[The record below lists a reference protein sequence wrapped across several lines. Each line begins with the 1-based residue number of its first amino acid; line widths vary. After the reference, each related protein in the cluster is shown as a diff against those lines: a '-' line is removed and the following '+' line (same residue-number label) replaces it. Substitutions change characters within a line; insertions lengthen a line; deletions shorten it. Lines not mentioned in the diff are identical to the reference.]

1 MSTLP
6 KPHRWTREQYERVVR
21 LGGFEPD
28 QRLELIDGEIV
39 DMAPQNEPH
48 AVTLCLLD
56 EALRRAYGDGYVV
69 RIQCPL
75 ALDAGS
81 APEPDL
87 VIVPGR
93 PRDFLPSHP
102 SNAVLLVEIADT
114 TLAYDRSTKRVL
126 YARNAV
132 PEYWLANL
140 VQGVL
145 EVYRIPQGSEY
156 LEHRILR
163 KGEALVP
170 NGASRAVAVADLL
183 P

>member
-6 KPHRWTREQYERVVR
+6 RPHRWTRDQYERLVR
-21 LGGFEPD
+21 LGAFELD

-48 AVTLCLLD
+48 AVALCLLHD
-56 EALRRAYGDGYVV
+56 ALRAAYGDGYVI
-69 RIQCPL
+69 RIQSPL
-75 ALDAGS
+75 ALDPGS

-87 VIVPGR
+87 AVVPGT
-93 PRDFLPSHP
+93 PRDFLANHPSH
-102 SNAVLLVEIADT
+102 AVLLVEIADA
-114 TLAYDRSTKRVL
+114 TLAYDRSTKRLL
-126 YARNAV
+126 YARNEV

-145 EVYRIPQGSEY
+145 ETYRNPQDSDY

-163 KGEALVP
+163 KGETLVP
-170 NGASRAVAVADLL
+170 NGARRAVAVADLL

>member
-48 AVTLCLLD
+48 AVALCLLHD
-56 EALRRAYGDGYVV
+56 ALRRAYGDGYVV
-69 RIQCPL
+69 RIQSPV

-87 VIVPGR
+87 AIVPGR
-93 PRDFLPSHP
+93 PRDFLTSHP

-126 YARNAV
+126 YARNGV
-132 PEYWLANL
+132 PEYWLVNL
-140 VQGVL
+140 IQGVI
-145 EVYRIPQGSEY
+145 EVCRNPQGSDY
-156 LEHRILR
+156 LEHRIVK
-163 KGEALVP
+163 KGETLVP
-170 NGASRAVAVADLL
+170 SGASRAVVVADLL

>member
-39 DMAPQNEPH
+39 DRSPQSEPH
-48 AVTLCLLD
+48 AVALCLLD
-56 EALRRAYGDGYVV
+56 EALRRAYGDGYVI
-69 RIQCPL
+69 RIHL

-87 VIVPGR
+87 AVVPGR
-93 PRDFLPSHP
+93 PQDFLASHP
-102 SNAVLLVEIADT
+102 SYAVLLVEIADT
-114 TLAYDRSTKRVL
+114 TLAYHRSTKRVL

-140 VQGVL
+140 VQDVL

-156 LEHRILR
+156 VEQRILR
-163 KGEALVP
+163 KGETLVP
-170 NGASRAVAVADLL
+170 NGASRAVAVAALL

>member
-48 AVTLCLLD
+48 AVALCLLD

-69 RIQCPL
+69 RIQSRL
-75 ALDAGS
+75 ALDAAS

-87 VIVPGR
+87 AVVPGE
-93 PRDFLPSHP
+93 PRDFLASHP
-102 SNAVLLVEIADT
+102 SYAVLLVEIADT
-114 TLAYDRSTKRVL
+114 TLAYDRSTKRAL

-145 EVYRIPQGSEY
+145 EVYRNPQGSGY
-156 LEHRILR
+156 LEHCILR
-163 KGEALVP
+163 KGETLVP
-170 NGASRAVAVADLL
+170 NGARRAVAVADLL

>member
-21 LGGFEPD
+21 IGGFEPG
-28 QRLELIDGEIV
+28 QRLELIEGEIV

-48 AVTLCLLD
+48 AVALCLLN
-56 EALRRAYGDGYVV
+56 EALRRAYGDGYVIRV
-69 RIQCPL
+69 HSPL

-87 VIVPGR
+87 AVVPGR
-93 PRDFLPSHP
+93 PQGFLASHP
-102 SNAVLLVEIADT
+102 SYAVLLVEIADT
-114 TLAYDRSTKRVL
+114 TLAYDRSTKRVH
-126 YARNAV
+126 YARNAI
-132 PEYWLANL
+132 PEYWLVNL

-145 EVYRIPQGSEY
+145 EVYRNPQGSGY
-156 LEHRILR
+156 LDHRILG
-163 KGEALVP
+163 KGETLVP
-170 NGASRAVAVADLL
+170 NGAIRPVAVTDLL